1 MRKATCRL
9 LSTFS
14 AALLQL
20 CANCSA
26 QDKKPA
32 PTGMVLIPGGTVTL
46 GIDSADIPHFQSVFQ
61 IDHAELFADEV
72 PKHTVT
78 LQPFYLDKFP
88 VTNAQF
94 FAFTQAVPQWQPANV
109 PASLRQGN
117 YLKHWISGQ
126 VPKNLENHPV
136 VNIAWFDANAYC
148 QWRGKRLPIEAEWE
162 HAARGGANGLF
173 PWGSAPAD
181 SSRANFS
188 ASGFGTTT
196 EVGKYAP
203 NGYGLYDM
211 AGNVW
216 QFLADD
222 WTKYPNHAVTGTAQ
236 YVNQAELEKYAIHPN
251 AARKVI
257 RGGSYAGAPINLWV
271 EYRDSHPANG
281 ARDFVG
287 FRCAKSVSPKTPP
300 Q

>member
-148 QWRGKRLPIEAEWE
+148 QWRGKHLPIEAEWE

-216 QFLADD
+216 QFTADRWAPYSSEPVKQPKAD
-222 WTKYPNHAVTGTAQ
+222 KNSYSDEPELFSPVT
-236 YVNQAELEKYAIHPN
+236 
-251 AARKVI
+251 RRVI
-257 RGGSYAGAPINLWV
+257 RGGSWGGAPINMWV
-271 EYRDSHPANG
+271 EYRDSHPNDG
-281 ARDFVG
+281 AQPFVG
-287 FRCAKSVSPKTPP
+287 FRCAKSAN
-300 Q
+300 